1 MMAGRLSILYY
12 TGPVLMMLPPCCGW
26 SVCSIVVY
34 YKDTAHTFF
43 QSREIEKI
51 TSSDYSVFGT
61 GFSIVVGALFLIFF
75 SEVHYRSTV
84 SAGGMRRRGG
94 EIKFKK
100 TRVIEF
106 ALTFFFFFLKI

>member
-1 MMAGRLSILYY
+1 MWRQVKYTVGGSSALTITTDTHVYTGKKMMAGRLSILYYTGVSILYY

-26 SVCSIVVY
+26 SVCSIVVC

-43 QSREIEKI
+43 LRREIEKI

-75 SEVHYRSTV
+75 
-84 SAGGMRRRGG
+84 
-94 EIKFKK
+94 
-100 TRVIEF
+100 
-106 ALTFFFFFLKI
+106 FF

>member
-1 MMAGRLSILYY
+1 
-12 TGPVLMMLPPCCGW
+12 
-26 SVCSIVVY
+26 VY

-75 SEVHYRSTV
+75 F
-84 SAGGMRRRGG
+84 GGALSFHSLSGGNEEKRGG
-94 EIKFKK
+94 N
-100 TRVIEF
+100 
-106 ALTFFFFFLKI
+106 KI